1 MPLWLGCLCAFLLGS
16 IPSALWIVSVCK
28 RVDVRTIGSGNVGA
42 TNAARAFASRRGQLL
57 AFCGTYLCDAGKG
70 FVPALFGP
78 RLWADEP
85 PLLAGALFG
94 AAAILGH
101 VFSPWLCFRGGK
113 GVATATGVLLALD
126 WRTAAAAIAVFFV
139 VRLATGKVFFGS
151 IALGLTLAAAAIL
164 LHRDDA
170 FAARL
175 PVTLLCCALA
185 GFLVWTHRNNLHRH
199 FAAAKGGTP

>member
-1 MPLWLGCLCAFLLGS
+1 MISGAIVLAGVAGFLLGS
-16 IPSALWIVSVCK
+16 IPFSWILARLLGGLDIRS
-28 RVDVRTIGSGNVGA
+28 IGSGNVGA
-42 TNAARAFASRRGQLL
+42 TNVARSLGFRVGAAALLLDAAKGSAAALLGQ
-57 AFCGTYLCDAGKG
+57 AIDPAGAG
-70 FVPALFGP
+70 G
-78 RLWADEP
+78 
-85 PLLAGALFG
+85 AGALLG
-94 AAAILGH
+94 GGLAVLGH
-101 VFSPWLCFRGGK
+101 NFTPFLGFRGGK